1 MYYENVQDVF
11 EFIDLTA
18 SWRKSSKKI
27 DTGLYRS
34 IKYVAQNKQAM
45 ISNQKRRIYN
55 LNIRVIMLLEAQEKR
70 VERKD
75 M

>member
-1 MYYENVQDVF
+1 MVHCEPA
-11 EFIDLTA
+11 TT
-18 SWRKSSKKI
+18 
-27 DTGLYRS
+27 DTELYRS

-55 LNIRVIMLLEAQEKR
+55 LNIRAIMLLEAQEKR